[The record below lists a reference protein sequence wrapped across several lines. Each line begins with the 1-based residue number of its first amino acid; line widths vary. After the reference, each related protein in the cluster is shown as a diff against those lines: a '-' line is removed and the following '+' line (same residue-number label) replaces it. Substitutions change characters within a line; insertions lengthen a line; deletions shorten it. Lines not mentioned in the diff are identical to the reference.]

1 MWVFGVF
8 FFFLFEL
15 PLIACVLVLS
25 LPCPA
30 LLQVGV
36 SAPCL
41 VHFPGS
47 MPPVSV
53 WAWPQTRDRSR
64 EKPLV
69 CPVESPAGACLLIP
83 LPSRTVPL
91 GSSFPGLP
99 QLQRSRNVSVA
110 QTVKNL
116 PASAG
121 DLGLIPGWGRSPE
134 EGHGNP
140 LQHSCL
146 ENPMDRAAWR
156 AAAHRAAE
164 SDMTE
169 QLSARTHTHTGR
181 QECLFGC
188 RRDAIVAVL
197 LAAAEG
203 RFSCVRRP
211 RNTAVVLHCWH
222 EGGSPVQLIPEAMW
236 PDQLR
241 TKEGL
246 QFS

>member
-1 MWVFGVF
+1 MFGWGMWVFWGF

-47 MPPVSV
+47 MPPASV

-140 LQHSCL
+140 LQYSCL
-146 ENPMDRAAWR
+146 ENFMDRGACQATVR
-156 AAAHRAAE
+156 GVTKCRTRL
-164 SDMTE
+164 SD
-169 QLSARTHTHTGR
+169 
-181 QECLFGC
+181 
-188 RRDAIVAVL
+188 
-197 LAAAEG
+197 
-203 RFSCVRRP
+203 
-211 RNTAVVLHCWH
+211 
-222 EGGSPVQLIPEAMW
+222 
-236 PDQLR
+236 
-241 TKEGL
+241 
-246 QFS
+246 

>member
-1 MWVFGVF
+1 MPSSH
-8 FFFLFEL
+8 LIL
-15 PLIACVLVLS
+15 CHPLL
-25 LPCPA
+25 
-30 LLQVGV
+30 
-36 SAPCL
+36 
-41 VHFPGS
+41 
-47 MPPVSV
+47 
-53 WAWPQTRDRSR
+53 
-64 EKPLV
+64 
-69 CPVESPAGACLLIP
+69 P
-83 LPSRTVPL
+83 LPSIFPSITVFSNESALLIRWPKYCSFSFSI
-91 GSSFPGLP
+91 SSSNERPGLISFRMDWLDILAVP
-99 QLQRSRNVSVA
+99 GTIKSLAHHWYLNKASPGGSDGKASTRN
-110 QTVKNL
+110 
-116 PASAG
+116 AG
-121 DLGLIPGWGRSPE
+121 GPGLIPGWGRSPE

-164 SDMTE
+164 SDITE